1 MRNIENN
8 TVCLNVAN
16 LKEFKQKIK
25 NKFCSSE
32 LGVFD
37 ENIIK
42 IQIKDLSFGVC
53 FLKNKKRNG
62 DFFVIKTDKLLDCGQ
77 FEIFSEKKNF
87 YSDLYFLIFY
97 SSEKEKYENFEI
109 LLQKIS
115 DDIFR
120 KNIEKIKNKKD
131 AI

>member
-8 TVCLNVAN
+8 MVCLNVAN

-62 DFFVIKTDKLLDCGQ
+62 DFAVIKTDKLLDCGQ

-97 SSEKEKYENFEI
+97 SSEKEKYESFEI

>member
-32 LGVFD
+32 LSVFD

-42 IQIKDLSFGVC
+42 IQIKDLIFGVC

>member
-8 TVCLNVAN
+8 MVCLNVAN

-62 DFFVIKTDKLLDCGQ
+62 DFAVIKTDKLLDCGQ

-109 LLQKIS
+109 LLQKIG

>member
-42 IQIKDLSFGVC
+42 IQIKDLIFGVC
-53 FLKNKKRNG
+53 FIKNKKRNG

>member
-8 TVCLNVAN
+8 MVCLNVAN

-25 NKFCSSE
+25 NKFFSSE

-62 DFFVIKTDKLLDCGQ
+62 DFAVIKTDKLLDCGQ

-109 LLQKIS
+109 LLQKIG

>member
-8 TVCLNVAN
+8 MVCLNVAN

-42 IQIKDLSFGVC
+42 IQIKDLIFGVC

>member
-8 TVCLNVAN
+8 MVCLNVAN

-42 IQIKDLSFGVC
+42 IQIKDLIFGVC

-115 DDIFR
+115 EDIFR

>member
-42 IQIKDLSFGVC
+42 IQIKDLIFGVC

>member
-8 TVCLNVAN
+8 MVCLNVAN

-32 LGVFD
+32 LGVC
-37 ENIIK
+37 EEKIIK
-42 IQIKDLSFGVC
+42 IKIKDLNFGVC